1 MNKLEVLKVM
11 AKTDNFLRPDEI
23 RRQIFLPPE
32 RRSFYSYLSR
42 LASQG
47 LLERGPGPRR
57 RGKLTYRVTKR
68 RLARIQ
74 YLRAHPSGY

>member
-1 MNKLEVLKVM
+1 MNKLEVLQVM
-11 AKTDNFLRPDEI
+11 AKTGNFLRPDTI
-23 RRQIFLPPE
+23 RRQISDPPE

-47 LLERGPGPRR
+47 LLDRGPGPRR
-57 RGKLTYRVTKR
+57 RGKLTYRLTDR
-68 RLARIQ
+68 GLARIQ